1 MNFKSNAA
9 YKKWLAYGHASGEFA
24 KTPGNQPVSIKGQSH
39 KVKHGMGGNM
49 YAAGGSFN
57 NKGFKSLPANVQ
69 QKIKQNSMG
78 MGGTMPVQNPYN
90 MNVFTDGIA
99 QNFAFGGNMRSYAA
113 GGMLDNQL
121 TEFNNGGRHEENP
134 IGGIPQG
141 FAPGGQVNLV
151 EQGETKLN
159 SANYIFSDTLKV
171 TKDIALDYGLSKDTV
186 GKTFAEV
193 SKKLNRPTSRREN
206 DTIEEVAKQRDL
218 DNLMQAQEDFKQR
231 DLQKDI
237 DMMAEKHPEF
247 MQQMMGQGQ
256 QQVMDQQ
263 LMNQGVPP
271 EQLMQMQG
279 GMPPEMMQTPQSVQP
294 MGMPQGM
301 PVDPNQIPPEML
313 AQMPEAQ
320 MGQPVMAYGGHMYK
334 CGGKMYNFGGNMY
347 AKGGVLRGIGAAAYG
362 AGEGLLDTLTF
373 GLTDSITDKGFD
385 ALSNIGNRSPEEIE
399 KEKML
404 RGFANT
410 AGAVTGGVLS
420 GGAAMGSAISEGSEG
435 LGQGVTNIAGTGE
448 KFDNIANTV
457 ANIGSMAGSFVGNPT
472 DAAKNVKVPEFA
484 NKIMG
489 AAKNENLKKI
499 PGVLDAVSGVVG
511 QGIQNNQTMN
521 QMQEQQMMNQP
532 RIVTGYN
539 IAPTP
544 MQMKYGGYKAQAPWH
559 NFPQY
564 TPNYPGNAGPMYMGL
579 GTNLFA
585 NGGFTDP
592 PGPGDPPKSTST
604 DGTTV
609 LPEVNITTGP
619 SLIDN
624 PVFDRQMKE
633 YMSTLPY
640 KTKYKGWNEQGE
652 AGRES
657 DLTRLAT
664 PKETENYINYLKQQQ
679 EQLLNH
685 YRIKK
690 QYGNLSD
697 EDYNNFLA
705 TYNYFPTKVYTPAI
719 PEGEAA
725 DYYENPANLNKY
737 FWSGSYPK
745 PSKQITDPF
754 AITET
759 PAPVE
764 PEKKLA
770 YVYTDARTYGADAGA
785 ENFRALDMG
794 IDPATGQPAPMF
806 RLVNP
811 DIPGQAH
818 MNMQT
823 VLPRGSNY
831 AEVQQKLYEDWNK
844 RQQEA
849 MQNFGTSVLAKNDP
863 NYMSSD
869 YTSAFNYYIDNPQI
883 LQEEYNKYINNPE
896 WIESLSPEDK
906 AKYLVPD
913 YSNIPLYASEAGEEM
928 YVPLRTGDK
937 TWRYKGQEY
946 GYDPTLSGFD
956 QTFKIPLSEPFTS
969 DTTGNTYDYIY
980 QTGDKVSY
988 SDPNEV
994 LTHRKGGPMR
1004 LNTMYSPDLTYAA
1017 KMGGRLYN
1025 YGGGL
1030 KSPLMPLPAD
1040 NFIRYDNGGKIVQGA
1055 GSDPYQYKLENG
1067 KYYTAKKGS
1076 TSWLEIAPTNKAYT
1090 AVKSLIDAAPSDFKD
1105 IMEANI
1111 LAEQT
1116 GEFELPPLVE
1126 NNAKVLPDVQ
1136 ITAAKEEALNDMQT
1150 AETPQEYLDAVEKYK
1165 SILAK
1170 ESEKLTNAN
1179 ADLSM
1184 KQGIGSGLAMAI
1196 PAAYNLGAGI
1206 FGKAQQLDPKDYM
1219 IPEDITPYEYNIN
1232 PQLSAANQ
1240 TYAQA
1245 QDAFRNASMGGGDYM
1260 ANMQQLANSRN
1271 QTIGELYTNKQN
1283 LDAAQIQAAKTANK
1297 EIQTANLA
1305 RQMEIE
1311 EFNRLSKA
1319 AKQGLLQAGITQL
1332 ADIGKNAESKKLDLA
1347 YIKAV
1352 APELSGN
1359 ISYSSLGEQFLE
1371 FLKKQK
1377 ELTST
1382 STSNK
1387 TE

>member
-39 KVKHGMGGNM
+39 KVKHEMGGNM

-271 EQLMQMQG
+271 QELIQMQG
-279 GMPPEMMQTPQSVQP
+279 NAEQGMPQEAMMQTPQSVQP

-347 AKGGVLRGIGAAAYG
+347 ANGGRMYGDGGFFQGMGNVLQSVAPIAGQALNTVIPGSSVVVSGALSGLGAGLQNVGTGADFKEVAKDVGIGAAKG
-362 AGEGLLDTLTF
+362 AIGGIVPGKDISKLGQLALDAAPQVM
-373 GLTDSITDKGFD
+373 DVV
-385 ALSNIGNRSPEEIE
+385 GNTIN
-399 KEKML
+399 
-404 RGFANT
+404 ANT
-410 AGAVTGGVLS
+410 DDA
-420 GGAAMGSAISEGSEG
+420 SE
-435 LGQGVTNIAGTGE
+435 
-448 KFDNIANTV
+448 
-457 ANIGSMAGSFVGNPT
+457 M
-472 DAAKNVKVPEFA
+472 
-484 NKIMG
+484 
-489 AAKNENLKKI
+489 NLIRQQEALNAPKM
-499 PGVLDAVSGVVG
+499 VSG
-511 QGIQNNQTMN
+511 
-521 QMQEQQMMNQP
+521 
-532 RIVTGYN
+532 YN
-539 IAPTP
+539 MSPTP

-585 NGGFTDP
+585 AGGMMMGGPGDP
-592 PGPGDPPKSTST
+592 PGPGD
-604 DGTTV
+604 GVATTT
-609 LPEVNITTGP
+609 PIMM
-619 SLIDN
+619 DN
-624 PVFDRQMKE
+624 PVYDQQYNYLYIPVSK
-633 YMSTLPY
+633 
-640 KTKYKGWNEQGE
+640 KGGNTSYSEDYIGNTVKG
-652 AGRES
+652 AG
-657 DLTRLAT
+657 LTRLAT
-664 PKETENYINYLKQQQ
+664 PKEMELLKNNWLQTQRSRLA
-679 EQLLNH
+679 EL
-685 YRIKK
+685 YPRYKA
-690 QYGNLSD
+690 GNLPQ
-697 EDYNNFLA
+697 EELENFYLN
-705 TYNYFPTKVYTPAI
+705 YNYFPTEVYTPPI
-719 PEGEAA
+719 PEGEPET
-725 DYYENPANLNKY
+725 YYQDNINRIFSNFY
-737 FWSGSYPK
+737 GVYPK
-745 PSKQITDPF
+745 PPKQIEDPF
-754 AITET
+754 ANFQPTL
-759 PAPVE
+759 P
-764 PEKKLA
+764 KKELQ
-770 YVYTDARTYGADAGA
+770 YVTNYQGATSIGGDQRMADWGV
-785 ENFRALDMG
+785 
-794 IDPATGQPAPMF
+794 DPTTGQPAPMY
-806 RLVNP
+806 RLANTDV
-811 DIPGQAH
+811 PGH
-818 MNMQT
+818 SSYGFNMG
-823 VLPRGSNY
+823 RGKNY
-831 AEVQQKLYEDWNK
+831 AEVQENLYKEYNDRLQK
-844 RQQEA
+844 A
-849 MQNFGTSVLAKNDP
+849 MGNFGAEVLAETDP
-863 NYMSSD
+863 NYSS
-869 YTSAFNYYIDNPQI
+869 NYYIDNPQL
-883 LQEEYNKYINNPE
+883 LQEGYNTYMNNPE
-896 WIESLSPEDK
+896 WLESLTPEDR
-906 AKYLVPD
+906 ARYVVPD
-913 YSNIPLYASEAGEEM
+913 YSNIPLYANQAGEEL
-928 YVPLRTGDK
+928 YIPLKTGEN
-937 TWRYKGQEY
+937 TWKYKGQEY
-946 GYDPTLSGFD
+946 DYDPYLQQNS
-956 QTFKIPLSEPFTS
+956 IPKR
-969 DTTGNTYDYIY
+969 N
-980 QTGDKVSY
+980 
-988 SDPNEV
+988 
-994 LTHRKGGPMR
+994 GGPMR

-1017 KMGGRLYN
+1017 KMGGQLYN

-1030 KSPLMPLPAD
+1030 KSPLMPLPVG
-1040 NFIRYDNGGKIVQGA
+1040 NFIKYDEGGKIVQGA

-1067 KYYTAKKGS
+1067 KYYTAKKGTNAWS
-1076 TSWLEIAPTNKAYT
+1076 EVLSTNKTAYD
-1090 AVKSLIDAAPSDFKD
+1090 AVKALVDAAPSDFKD
-1105 IMEANI
+1105 IMETNM

-1116 GEFELPPLVE
+1116 GELEAPVVVE
-1126 NNAKVLPDVQ
+1126 NKIRVLPDVE

-1150 AETPQEYLDAVEKYK
+1150 AENPQEYLDAVEKYK
-1165 SILAK
+1165 SVLKK
-1170 ESEKLTNAN
+1170 ESEKLTDAN
-1179 ADLSM
+1179 ADLAM
-1184 KQGIGSGLAMAI
+1184 KQGLASGLAMAI

-1206 FGKAQQLDPKDYM
+1206 FGKAQQLDYRDYM

-1271 QTIGELYTNKQN
+1271 QTIGELYANKQN

-1297 EIQTANLA
+1297 EIQTANLE
-1305 RQMEIE
+1305 RKMGIE
-1311 EFNRLSKA
+1311 DFNRLSKA
-1319 AKQGLLQAGITQL
+1319 AKVELLKTGLGQL

-1377 ELTST
+1377 ESTST